1 VKAVVGVLLAASCVL
16 SVFGQMRTA
25 LAPFTITISADPPV
39 VKAGHDGLIEVTVTN
54 TSKRRL
60 LIQERNPATD
70 YEFDVRDERG
80 NAVPETDLGRKLK
93 EPPTIPMNSRNS
105 GIYLRPN
112 ESTKETFALSD
123 LYDLSH
129 RGEYTI
135 QVSRAVSN
143 KPQDGVVKSNTITVT
158 VTE

>member
-1 VKAVVGVLLAASCVL
+1 MKAVVGVLLAASCVL

-25 LAPFTITISADPPV
+25 LAPFNVTISPETPV
-39 VKAGHDGLIEVTVTN
+39 VKATHPVIVDVTVTN
-54 TSKRRL
+54 TSNRRL

-93 EPPTIPMNSRNS
+93 EPPTIPMNSRNF
-105 GIYLRPN
+105 GVYLRPN
-112 ESTKETFALSD
+112 ESTKETIALSD

-129 RGEYTI
+129 PGQYTI

-143 KPQDGVVKSNTITVT
+143 KPKDGVVKSNTITVT
-158 VTE
+158 VT